1 MNINPALNQFKTL
14 QFKIEKLSRSTLLQA
29 ELLRD
34 KVFTQI
40 DRKEKASLIA
50 SIDKD
55 KFSHVYEE
63 NKIKE
68 MQYWVVID
76 KVNLK
81 VIALTGLYTEKEDNA
96 DSCWLGWFCVD
107 EKYREKGFGQKI
119 FIFSIEQARELSKK
133 YLHIYTYNSEKYK
146 VAINMYRQY
155 DFKEYNVK
163 NTKYKQDMY
172 FKKSLRI
179 RDGRC
184 KSKRYS

>member
-1 MNINPALNQFKTL
+1 MDPALNQFKTF

-55 KFSHVYEE
+55 KFSHVYEDNE
-63 NKIKE
+63 IKE

-81 VIALTGLYTEKEDNA
+81 LIALTGLYTEKEDNA
-96 DSCWLGWFCVD
+96 ESCWLGWFCVD
-107 EKYREKGFGQKI
+107 DEYRKKGFGKELLN
-119 FIFSIEQARELSKK
+119 FSINQAKELSKE
-133 YLHIYTYNSEKYK
+133 YLHIYTYNSLEHR
-146 VAINMYRQY
+146 VAIDMYKKY
-155 DFKEYNVK
+155 GFKEYNVK
-163 NTKYKQDMY
+163 ITKYKQDLY
-172 FKKSLRI
+172 FK
-179 RDGRC
+179 RDI
-184 KSKRYS
+184 